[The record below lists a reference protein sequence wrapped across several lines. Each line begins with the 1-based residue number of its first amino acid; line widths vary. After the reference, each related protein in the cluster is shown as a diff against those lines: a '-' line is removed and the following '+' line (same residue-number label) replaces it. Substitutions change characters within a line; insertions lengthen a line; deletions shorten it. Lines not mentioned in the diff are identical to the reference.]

1 MPDQAPAILMVDDKA
16 ANLLAL
22 ETLLEDVQARLLSAA
37 SGQEAL
43 DLLAREEVALVL
55 LDVRMP
61 EMDGLEVA
69 RRMSSDARTRHIPV
83 IMVTANDTN
92 RDALID
98 CYRSGAVDYLS
109 KPIEPV
115 ILLSKV
121 RLFLELDR
129 KTRELEN
136 SNQALEQSLANH
148 KRLREQNEM
157 LLRSVG
163 EGILSL
169 DKDGRILY
177 ANPVADALLDH
188 GEVLTDLS
196 FLDCI
201 AGEGGDD
208 ILADMFRTC
217 REGCHWSGMIAA
229 RRYDHSFPAEL
240 TATPHT
246 DKELGF
252 TGVSL
257 VIKDVSHWQLRE
269 QELRD
274 VSERDALTGLINR
287 RGLDRLMAD
296 RLCRDNPEIALLF
309 LDLDRFKPINDSHG
323 HQTGDEVLRQVA
335 ATLKKCTRESDVV
348 ARIGGDEF
356 CILLHSR
363 TPGEAAEKIAEKLL
377 VALQKPIPVESNSF
391 IIGASIGISVP
402 TAGASSGS
410 ALHQADMAMYAAK
423 AAGRNTFRF
432 YTPEMEDLDTSRARE
447 GVA

>member
-1 MPDQAPAILMVDDKA
+1 MADDTPTILMVDDKPN
-16 ANLLAL
+16 NLLAL
-22 ETLLEDVQARLLSAA
+22 ETLLEDLDAQLLSAS
-37 SGQEAL
+37 SGEQAL
-43 DLLAREEVALVL
+43 TLLAERDIALVL

-69 RRMSSDARTRHIPV
+69 RRISGNPRSRHVPI
-83 IMVTANDTN
+83 IMVTADNA
-92 RDALID
+92 RRGELLD
-98 CYRSGAVDYLS
+98 CYRAGAVDYLN

-129 KTRELEN
+129 KSRQLER
-136 SNQALEQSLANH
+136 SNQALEGSLREH

-169 DKDGRILY
+169 DKHGKILY

-188 GEVLTDLS
+188 GEVLTELN
-196 FLDCI
+196 FVDCI
-201 AGEGGDD
+201 AGEGGGDV
-208 ILADMFRTC
+208 IAEMISAC
-217 REGCHWSGMIAA
+217 RDGCHWSGMIAA
-229 RRYDHSFPAEL
+229 RRYDHTFPAEL

-246 DKELGF
+246 DPELGF

-274 VSERDALTGLINR
+274 VSERDALTGLLNR
-287 RGLDRLMAD
+287 RGLDRLLVD

-309 LDLDRFKPINDSHG
+309 LDLDRFKPINDSQG
-323 HQTGDEVLRQVA
+323 HKTGDEVLRNVA
-335 ATLKKCTRESDVV
+335 TTLKNCTRESDVV

-356 CILLHSR
+356 CILLHSHAPR
-363 TPGEAAEKIAEKLL
+363 EAAGKIAEKLL
-377 VALQKPIPVESNSF
+377 DALQQPIQVEDQQF

-402 TAGASSGS
+402 TAGTSSSS
-410 ALHQADMAMYAAK
+410 ALHHADMAMYAAK

-432 YTPEMEDLDTSRARE
+432 YTAEMKDFDPVSARAPS
-447 GVA
+447 